1 MRQDVTAAP
10 AMKMSKIN
18 SNMVETNYFLEGP
31 DNGQNQLTNIGDMDQ
46 SDNPDVI
53 FVLNLDIGSGKKDK
67 IIFRSTDSPEDLAL
81 KFCRKNNL
89 NIRVYDFV
97 ANALRE
103 KYDEVTLMKY
113 IQKVNDEDDGR
124 LKLVKMDSG
133 NDNISPSQA
142 ETIIQPALTSN

>member
-1 MRQDVTAAP
+1 
-10 AMKMSKIN
+10 MKTSQA
-18 SNMVETNYFLEGP
+18 E
-31 DNGQNQLTNIGDMDQ
+31 
-46 SDNPDVI
+46 DVI

-67 IIFRSTDSPEDLAL
+67 ITFRSTDTPEELSQ

-113 IQKVNDEDDGR
+113 IQQVSDEDRYKKRPSHKNPGLIANADG
-124 LKLVKMDSG
+124 KTSEPTVDSHLIEKG
-133 NDNISPSQA
+133 NQISFGPSNFLQSSEDSIQA
-142 ETIIQPALTSN
+142 RAVDAQPVDYGKIRIDE